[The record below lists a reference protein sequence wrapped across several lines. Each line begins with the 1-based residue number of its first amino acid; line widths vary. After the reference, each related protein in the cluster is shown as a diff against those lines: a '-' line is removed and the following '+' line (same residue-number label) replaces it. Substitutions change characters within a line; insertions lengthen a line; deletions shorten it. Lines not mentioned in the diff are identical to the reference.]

1 MNLYQAISAS
11 QLGDKKATSDLY
23 LDFSDTIKKLSR
35 NIDYEESETDLIISF
50 LELIK
55 EMDIDSFRNKD
66 NRQLAKFIHIHL
78 KNRAVDIF
86 RKYVVKKKMTV
97 SINYDLLCNDSYV
110 DFDRNIFI
118 SELLDGLPI
127 NQRKVII
134 LKYIYEFSDTD
145 IAKQLGVSRQA
156 INSTKNRALKNLR
169 NIAYADGGEVVGRKN
184 N

>member
-66 NRQLAKFIHIHL
+66 NRQLAKFIHIH
-78 KNRAVDIF
+78 
-86 RKYVVKKKMTV
+86 
-97 SINYDLLCNDSYV
+97 
-110 DFDRNIFI
+110 
-118 SELLDGLPI
+118 
-127 NQRKVII
+127 
-134 LKYIYEFSDTD
+134 
-145 IAKQLGVSRQA
+145 
-156 INSTKNRALKNLR
+156 
-169 NIAYADGGEVVGRKN
+169 
-184 N
+184 